1 MTLTSVF
8 ETRRLT
14 VKELWF
20 NNVRKPAEIIKITG
34 YPKSTVYDIV
44 NRLKETGNVEHLPC
58 PGRPLLLTPNKRR
71 YLSRLLQVNNAT
83 TPALMT
89 KKLNSTYS
97 ELN

>member
-1 MTLTSVF
+1 MAHISVF

-20 NNVRKPAEIIKITG
+20 NNVRKPAKIIKITG

-58 PGRPLLLTPNKRR
+58 P
-71 YLSRLLQVNNAT
+71 VNNAT

-89 KKLNSTYS
+89 KKLNSTYP
-97 ELN
+97 ELNVSTRTV